1 MTIRFVRLL
10 VALFL
15 ATSYLAHASEP
26 QWVEVRS
33 PNFSVI
39 TDAGDRRGRDA
50 ALRFEQMR
58 GAFGALLT
66 KAQVNLSVPMQ
77 IVAFR
82 NSKQMRQFAPL
93 FNGKPTEVAGLFIGG
108 QDRTFILLD
117 MSVEN
122 PWTVVFHEYAHRLM
136 DGNLTVHTDPWF
148 EEGFAEYFASI
159 EVDGKQARIGKIPT
173 ETYQILQQYS
183 MMKVADLFRVQQ
195 NTKTYNESGDHR
207 TVFYVQS
214 GLVMHYIFDNQWMP
228 KAGQY
233 FDLSHNQNVPV
244 DDAIQRAF
252 GMTSLQFD
260 KELRNYLSAGRY
272 KYYALP
278 APKGLDA
285 ATFKVTAVTP
295 LDAQVLL
302 ADLHLH
308 SQDYQEK
315 ALAEYDA
322 ILKTDPN
329 HAGALRGAGY
339 ACLQRRDMERA
350 RSYFQRASRQDS
362 KDPFVHYYS
371 AMLMDRTDGG
381 RPTAEQSSEMER
393 ELEATIA
400 LDPNFADAYSMLAF
414 AQMSSGDM
422 SKATASMKKAVE
434 LSPRNDSYLYNLA
447 SIYMANRKAD
457 DAIPILE
464 ALTRSSERG
473 IAAQATAALTQA
485 REFKAFIAKG
495 GTTERPAGL
504 RNETGPKDE
513 AAQLPPPPVSA
524 GAAHFLKGKLLRA
537 DCGTPPAALL
547 TVSSGGKEW
556 KLRVRD
562 SQHVILIG
570 ADQFSCDWTNQAVA
584 VNFRD
589 GKDGAGEV
597 ISLEMQ

>member
-82 NSKQMRQFAPL
+82 NSKEMRQFAPL

-329 HAGALRGAGY
+329 HAGALPGRAMPVCRGEIWNAPVPIFNAPPDKTARTHSSTITRPCSWTEPMGAGRPPNRVPRWRGNSKQQSRLIQTLPTRTR
-339 ACLQRRDMERA
+339 CW
-350 RSYFQRASRQDS
+350 RS
-362 KDPFVHYYS
+362 
-371 AMLMDRTDGG
+371 
-381 RPTAEQSSEMER
+381 
-393 ELEATIA
+393 
-400 LDPNFADAYSMLAF
+400 
-414 AQMSSGDM
+414 
-422 SKATASMKKAVE
+422 
-434 LSPRNDSYLYNLA
+434 
-447 SIYMANRKAD
+447 RKCRV
-457 DAIPILE
+457 AI
-464 ALTRSSERG
+464 
-473 IAAQATAALTQA
+473 
-485 REFKAFIAKG
+485 
-495 GTTERPAGL
+495 
-504 RNETGPKDE
+504 
-513 AAQLPPPPVSA
+513 
-524 GAAHFLKGKLLRA
+524 
-537 DCGTPPAALL
+537 
-547 TVSSGGKEW
+547 
-556 KLRVRD
+556 
-562 SQHVILIG
+562 
-570 ADQFSCDWTNQAVA
+570 
-584 VNFRD
+584 
-589 GKDGAGEV
+589 
-597 ISLEMQ
+597 